1 MRTRVTT
8 DAAVRWL
15 LLLIFTLGMSAAFA
29 LFSWFYVWRLL

>member
-15 LLLIFTLGMSAAFA
+15 LLLVFALGMSAAFT